1 MVDVPIIIEMKS
13 GAIVR
18 HPGQVPCAKRS
29 LDTRMSLSARVI
41 SMAIT
46 FAASPCGA
54 VDARSCNPSGDW
66 RERAGETVEQAV
78 FFKPAPD
85 SCSASELGLMPLIV
99 IEQSAA
105 SGKSNAPG
113 ISSKPQPRIVTV
125 SEQGG
130 ELKTH
135 SESATVYAFT
145 TDVEIEGI
153 PLRQWTMVW
162 WIAPAAADG
171 PTMAALRMTLDVHGH
186 PIVWEAINPSHKTV
200 GVFVAKSFAAAV
212 RREFGDRD
220 AESQDEIK
228 PPIVADEARN
238 QATLVRV
245 LTDGPA
251 PMGPMVYCDRNGAI
265 LTVVC
270 RCMPSQVDQVMRNEN
285 YRVVRLDSL
294 AEIDHLLTLSG
305 DAQYQ
310 QLLEEWRRPIWFVEA
325 LRWPKEF

>member
-1 MVDVPIIIEMKS
+1 
-13 GAIVR
+13 
-18 HPGQVPCAKRS
+18 
-29 LDTRMSLSARVI
+29 
-41 SMAIT
+41 MAIIL
-46 FAASPCGA
+46 AASPCGA
-54 VDARSCNPSGDW
+54 IDARSCNPSGDW
-66 RERAGETVEQAV
+66 RERASGTVEQAV
-78 FFKPAPD
+78 FLKPDPD
-85 SCSASELGLMPLIV
+85 SCSASELGMMPLVV

-105 SGKSNAPG
+105 SGKSNASG

-125 SEQGG
+125 SEQDG
-130 ELKTH
+130 EIK
-135 SESATVYAFT
+135 SDGESSTVYAIS
-145 TDVEIEGI
+145 TDVEIEGM

-171 PTMAALRMTLDVHGH
+171 PTMAALRMTLDVHGQ

-200 GVFVAKSFAAAV
+200 GVFVAESFATAV

-220 AESQDEIK
+220 AEPQDGIG
-228 PPIVADEARN
+228 PPIVADAARD

-245 LTDGPA
+245 LDDGPA

-270 RCMPSQVDQVMRNEN
+270 RCMPSQVDQVLRNEH
-285 YRVVRLDSL
+285 YRVVRLDNL

-305 DAQYQ
+305 DAKYQ
-310 QLLEEWRRPIWFVEA
+310 RLLEEWRRPIWLVEA